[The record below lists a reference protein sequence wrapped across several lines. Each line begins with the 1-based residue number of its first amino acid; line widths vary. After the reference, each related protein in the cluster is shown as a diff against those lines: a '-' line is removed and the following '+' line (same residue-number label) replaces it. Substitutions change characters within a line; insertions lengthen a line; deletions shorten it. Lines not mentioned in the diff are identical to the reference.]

1 MKAYHFKQ
9 VMSIWIAIIL
19 LGSCSWLPFQG
30 EGSKQE
36 SSKEPKMGPYVK
48 QGRHTVHLVGAIV
61 RDDKKFMEALDGGV
75 SSLQEGHEVVVL
87 FDGNSVPALR
97 MHLKR
102 EKKTLL
108 HDSGITGQE
117 RQALAERLKVSLTDA
132 PSNYFEYVQYLAKA
146 GARVFAN
153 RNGVKQFGLA
163 EEEIHPIATL
173 VTTGQISDILDQS
186 DFCYTVGAVARH

>member
-1 MKAYHFKQ
+1 
-9 VMSIWIAIIL
+9 
-19 LGSCSWLPFQG
+19 
-30 EGSKQE
+30 
-36 SSKEPKMGPYVK
+36 
-48 QGRHTVHLVGAIV
+48 
-61 RDDKKFMEALDGGV
+61 MEALDGGV

-108 HDSGITGQE
+108 HDSRITGQE

-146 GARVFAN
+146 GAKVFVN